1 MDFKNEF
8 KRIMENA
15 VELSLATSVDNVPNV
30 RILTFCY
37 DEQKEGVAY
46 IATYNQSPKT
56 EEFAKNNKVAFT
68 TIPVGPDAVRVTNAS
83 IQKSEL
89 TVHDLKDNFIRK
101 FPGFQ
106 ATYDYAGPMMD
117 IYEIHFNEAFVIIG
131 FNNTDK
137 ISL

>member
-1 MDFKNEF
+1 MDFKKEF
-8 KRIMENA
+8 TRIMESA
-15 VELSLATSVDNVPNV
+15 VELALATSVDSAPNV
-30 RILTFCY
+30 RIVTFYY
-37 DEQKEGVAY
+37 DDTKDGAAY

-68 TIPVGPDAVRVTNAS
+68 TIPVGSDAVRVTNAI

-89 TVHDLKDNFIRK
+89 TVHDLKDKFISK

-106 ATYDYAGPMMD
+106 ATYDYAGPTMA
-117 IYEIHFNEAFVIIG
+117 IYEIHFKEADVIVG